1 MSISSAMTW
10 VASRAGKGIR
20 CKAARAKMPIAIT
33 TAPEAVGKVRLC
45 DSSFFCLP
53 PPARAP
59 AWSPGCRLHGLELAV
74 AIPGRG
80 LPGLHD
86 TPTQQGATHERG
98 RRGGVAQA
106 RAPRDQTGYL
116 KSGRGHQ

>member
-1 MSISSAMTW
+1 MTW

-20 CKAARAKMPIAIT
+20 CKAASAKMPIAMP
-33 TAPEAVGKVRLC
+33 TAPEAVGKVRLRS
-45 DSSFFCLP
+45 SSFFCLP

-59 AWSPGCRLHGLELAV
+59 AWSPGRRLHGLELAV

-86 TPTQQGATHERG
+86 TPTQQGATHEHSRC
-98 RRGGVAQA
+98 GGLAEA
-106 RAPRDQTGYL
+106 RAPRDPT
-116 KSGRGHQ
+116 R